1 MSTEAPNS
9 LGTYL
14 RDRRTRLD
22 PATFGL
28 SGSRRRTPGLRR
40 EEVASRANIS
50 PTWYTWLE
58 QGRGGA
64 PSADV
69 LDRIAKGLMLTE
81 PERDHIYMLGLGRL
95 PEARY
100 QPVDGITPRLQ
111 RVLDGMVLS
120 PAIIKT
126 AMWDVVGWN
135 RAAAVLLTDYSK
147 LPREGRNILRL
158 MFGSD
163 HVRARNAD
171 FDSIARFVVGA
182 FRADV
187 ARAGASTSAEVIKL
201 VMELSRLS
209 PEFEALWQDNDVV
222 AQGEGIKRIHHP
234 DAGLLAMEFSSFAV
248 EGRPE
253 LGMIIYNPA
262 TPDDAERLR
271 VLLDERES

>member
-1 MSTEAPNS
+1 M
-9 LGTYL
+9 
-14 RDRRTRLD
+14 
-22 PATFGL
+22 
-28 SGSRRRTPGLRR
+28 TP
-40 EEVASRANIS
+40 
-50 PTWYTWLE
+50 W
-58 QGRGGA
+58 
-64 PSADV
+64 
-69 LDRIAKGLMLTE
+69 
-81 PERDHIYMLGLGRL
+81 
-95 PEARY
+95 
-100 QPVDGITPRLQ
+100 
-111 RVLDGMVLS
+111 
-120 PAIIKT
+120 
-126 AMWDVVGWN
+126 
-135 RAAAVLLTDYSK
+135 SK
-147 LPREGRNILRL
+147 A
-158 MFGSD
+158 
-163 HVRARNAD
+163 ARNAD

-222 AQGEGIKRIHHP
+222 ANGEGMKRIHHP